1 MRRSAASQR
10 RTCLSVPCT
19 AMKPLQLSSQKVRAL
34 VVSTD
39 THAGAW
45 IWREM
50 HAKTTQH
57 PSVCNR
63 PSLPQIH
70 LTRRWCCVK
79 GPGPRPRRRAHTPPA
94 LDPSHVSRMSVTHGH
109 LLVALRG
116 MFMCV
121 PVQLLKIPSHDTSD
135 RSRGRGFN
143 KKKREIEKKKPAE
156 CAEPSRSPRSGLAR
170 PVARFS
176 PLLYIASRVSRHLPH
191 TTKLDR
197 SHSQLVAHSCSSTLH
212 SVLGS

>member
-1 MRRSAASQR
+1 
-10 RTCLSVPCT
+10 
-19 AMKPLQLSSQKVRAL
+19 MKPLQLRSQKVRAL

-45 IWREM
+45 TWREM

-94 LDPSHVSRMSVTHGH
+94 LDPSHVSRMRVTHGH

-121 PVQLLKIPSHDTSD
+121 PVQLLKIPSHDHDTSD

-143 KKKREIEKKKPAE
+143 KREREREKKNPPGRLRLAL
-156 CAEPSRSPRSGLAR
+156 AFSPFWPRRARS
-170 PVARFS
+170 S

>member
-1 MRRSAASQR
+1 
-10 RTCLSVPCT
+10 
-19 AMKPLQLSSQKVRAL
+19 
-34 VVSTD
+34 
-39 THAGAW
+39 
-45 IWREM
+45 M

-94 LDPSHVSRMSVTHGH
+94 LDPSHVSRMRVTHGH

-121 PVQLLKIPSHDTSD
+121 PVQLLKIPSHDHDTSD

-143 KKKREIEKKKPAE
+143 KRERERERKKKPTRQTALSP
-156 CAEPSRSPRSGLAR
+156 CVLPVLASPRPVLSSSIYSVPGLTAFASHNQAR
-170 PVARFS
+170 SISLSAGRS
-176 PLLYIASRVSRHLPH
+176 LL
-191 TTKLDR
+191 
-197 SHSQLVAHSCSSTLH
+197 QLHPSLSLRLLA
-212 SVLGS
+212 LGSS